1 MKPKFINNW
10 ATKLVA
16 ELDASAES
24 MTVEP
29 AKAAAL
35 GSLAGGYYVLT
46 LCQEDASDDDSGEI
60 VKAVAVAGSAI
71 TLQRGQEGTTARAW
85 PAGTRVYARWT
96 AGTAQALLDAA
107 AAGGGGSSS
116 AYTITALWGGSETTA
131 GGELVGLYPVGG
143 DTNTPGQT
151 DRYAYLLEEDIGSS
165 MGLLPGYLVG
175 RVLTA
180 GAAGGAPVQVLVGG
194 TCTLA
199 DLKANTAALP
209 AGTLDDWVGAPVC
222 LLGGGEQSFAV
233 TVGAAYLN
241 GRGPDGEAPATAED
255 LRVATILVVG
265 YLTSG
270 QDQGTVTLHPQPI
283 LIDLAGGGESGG
295 ESGSGSTISAADLLR
310 PGGVELQL
318 MGSLAAPFA
327 LRALK
332 ASPAPPSGR
341 GRYVLERTATGYA
354 WRRAVDP
361 LGTPW
366 VDAMTA
372 RSRTVVPDVWGGWWA
387 TWHEM
392 ECGYAGGGFAISERV
407 IQQHHYLNDTT
418 ADTLVVQLPA
428 GFNDTV
434 RTAYS
439 DNGINQLGGYPDLFV
454 EVTVTAGN
462 ARTWRFEPAAGAS
475 LYPAG
480 PIELSAPG
488 HHARFRCD
496 PRTGVWYASG
506 NWS

>member
-60 VKAVAVAGSAI
+60 VKAVAVAGSVI

-151 DRYAYLLEEDIGSS
+151 DRYAYLLEEDIGNSL
-165 MGLLPGYLVG
+165 GLLPGYLVG

-233 TVGAAYLN
+233 TVGGAYLN

-283 LIDLAGGGESGG
+283 LIDLAGGGESG
-295 ESGSGSTISAADLLR
+295 SGSTISAADLLR

-318 MGSLAAPFA
+318 MGGLAAPFA
-327 LRALK
+327 LRALT
-332 ASPAPPSGR
+332 APPAPPTGR

-354 WRRAVDP
+354 WRLAVDP
-361 LGTPW
+361 LDTAW
-366 VDAMTA
+366 VDAMKTPG
-372 RSRTVVPDVWGGWWA
+372 RTVVPNVWGTWGA
-387 TWHEM
+387 AWHEM
-392 ECGYAGGGFAISERV
+392 ECGYANGGFAITEQV
-407 IQQHHYLNDTT
+407 IQQHHYLSDTT
-418 ADTLVVQLPA
+418 AGTLIVQLPA
-428 GFNDTV
+428 AFNDTV
-434 RTAYS
+434 RAAYS
-439 DNGINQLGGYPDLFV
+439 DNGIDQLGGDPDLFV
-454 EVTVTAGN
+454 EVTVAAGN
-462 ARTWRFEPAAGAS
+462 AKTWRFEPGAGAS

-480 PIELSAPG
+480 AIELSAPG

>member
-1 MKPKFINNW
+1 MARPLLINNW
-10 ATKLVA
+10 AARLQAPLGPAGLTL
-16 ELDASAES
+16 
-24 MTVEP
+24 TVE
-29 AKAAAL
+29 ADKAAAL
-35 GSLAGGYYVLT
+35 GNLAGGDYYVLT
-46 LCQEDASDDDSGEI
+46 LTADDAGDDDSGEI
-60 VKAVAVAGSAI
+60 VRVDAIAGGVL
-71 TLQRGQEGTTARAW
+71 TVQRAQEGTAAQAW
-85 PAGTRVYARWT
+85 PAGTRLSARWT
-96 AGTAQALLDAA
+96 AGVANALAA
-107 AAGGGGSSS
+107 TGGSSS
-116 AYTITALWGGSETTA
+116 AYTVTALWGSPDTTE

-151 DRYAYLLEEDIGSS
+151 DRYAYLLEEDIGSGL
-165 MGLLPGYLVG
+165 GLLPGYLVG
-175 RVLTA
+175 RVLTT
-180 GAAGGAPVQVLVGG
+180 GAAEGAPVQVLVGG
-194 TCTLA
+194 TCSLA

-222 LLGGGEQSFAV
+222 LLGGGPGPSFGV
-233 TVGAAYLN
+233 TVGGAYLN
-241 GRGPDGEAPATAED
+241 GRGPAGEVPATAED
-255 LRVATILVVG
+255 LQVATILVVG

-270 QDQGTVTLHPQPI
+270 QGQGTVTLHPQPI
-283 LIDLAGGGESGG
+283 LIDLAGGG

-318 MGSLAAPFA
+318 MGGLAAPFA
-327 LRALK
+327 LRALT

-354 WRRAVDP
+354 WQLAVDP
-361 LGTPW
+361 LDTAW
-366 VDAMTA
+366 VDAMKNP
-372 RSRTVVPDVWGGWWA
+372 SRTVVPNVWGTWGA
-387 TWHEM
+387 AWHEM
-392 ECGYAGGGFAISERV
+392 ECGYANGGFAISERV

-428 GFNDTV
+428 GFNDAV

-439 DNGINQLGGYPDLFV
+439 DNGIDQLGGDPDLFV

-506 NWS
+506 HWG

>member
-1 MKPKFINNW
+1 MARPLLINNW
-10 ATKLVA
+10 AARLQAPLGPAGLTL
-16 ELDASAES
+16 
-24 MTVEP
+24 TVE
-29 AKAAAL
+29 ADKAAAL
-35 GSLAGGYYVLT
+35 GNLAGGDYYVLT
-46 LCQEDASDDDSGEI
+46 LTADDAGDDDSGEI
-60 VKAVAVAGSAI
+60 VRVEAIAGGVL
-71 TLQRGQEGTTARAW
+71 TVQRAQEGTAAQAW
-85 PAGTRVYARWT
+85 PAGTRLSARWT
-96 AGTAQALLDAA
+96 AGVANALAATAGA
-107 AAGGGGSSS
+107 SS
-116 AYTITALWGGSETTA
+116 AYTVTALWGSPDTTE

-151 DRYAYLLEEDIGSS
+151 DRYAYLLEEDIGNSL
-165 MGLLPGYLVG
+165 GLLPGYLVG

-194 TCTLA
+194 TCTLE

-233 TVGAAYLN
+233 TVGGAYLN

-283 LIDLAGGGESGG
+283 LIDLAGGGESG
-295 ESGSGSTISAADLLR
+295 SGSTISAADLLR

-318 MGSLAAPFA
+318 MGGLAAPFA
-327 LRALK
+327 LRALT
-332 ASPAPPSGR
+332 ASPPPPSGR
-341 GRYVLERTATGYA
+341 GRYVLERTDTGYA

-372 RSRTVVPDVWGGWWA
+372 RSRTVVPDVWGGWRA

-392 ECGYAGGGFAISERV
+392 ECGYAGGGFAITEQV

-418 ADTLVVQLPA
+418 AGTLIVQLPA
-428 GFNDTV
+428 AFNDTV
-434 RTAYS
+434 RAAYS
-439 DNGINQLGGYPDLFV
+439 DNGIDQLGGYPDLFV
-454 EVTVTAGN
+454 EVTVAAGN
-462 ARTWRFEPAAGAS
+462 ARTWRFEPGAGAS

-480 PIELSAPG
+480 AIELSAPG

>member
-1 MKPKFINNW
+1 MARPLLINNW
-10 ATKLVA
+10 AARLQAPLGPADLTL
-16 ELDASAES
+16 
-24 MTVEP
+24 TVE
-29 AKAAAL
+29 ADKAAAL
-35 GSLAGGYYVLT
+35 GNLAGGDYYVLT
-46 LCQEDASDDDSGEI
+46 LTADDAGDDDSGEI
-60 VKAVAVAGSAI
+60 IRVDAIAGSVL
-71 TLQRGQEGTTARAW
+71 TVQRAQEGTAAQAW
-85 PAGTRVYARWT
+85 PAGTRLSARWT
-96 AGTAQALLDAA
+96 AGVANALAATAGA
-107 AAGGGGSSS
+107 SS
-116 AYTITALWGGSETTA
+116 AYTVTALWGSPDTTE

-151 DRYAYLLEEDIGSS
+151 DRYAYLLEEDIGNSL
-165 MGLLPGYLVG
+165 GLLPGYLVG
-175 RVLTA
+175 RVLTP
-180 GAAGGAPVQVLVGG
+180 GAAEGAPVQVLVGG
-194 TCTLA
+194 TCSLA
-199 DLKANTAALP
+199 DLKADTGALP

-222 LLGGGEQSFAV
+222 LLGGGPGPSFGV
-233 TVGAAYLN
+233 TVGGAYLN
-241 GRGPDGEAPATAED
+241 GRGPAGEAPATAED
-255 LRVATILVVG
+255 LQVATILVVG

-270 QDQGTVTLHPQPI
+270 QGTVTLHPQPI
-283 LIDLAGGGESGG
+283 LIDLASGG

-318 MGSLAAPFA
+318 MGGLAAPFA
-327 LRALK
+327 LRALT
-332 ASPAPPSGR
+332 ASPPPPSGR
-341 GRYVLERTATGYA
+341 GRYVLERTDTGYA

-392 ECGYAGGGFAISERV
+392 ECGYANGGFAISERV

-418 ADTLVVQLPA
+418 AGTLIVQLPA
-428 GFNDTV
+428 AFNDTV
-434 RTAYS
+434 RAAYS
-439 DNGINQLGGYPDLFV
+439 DNGIDQLGGYPDLFV

-506 NWS
+506 HWG